1 MRQITRNKVVDKS
14 LDILGLTAL
23 LIGTVIMIFPFTWM
37 FLTAFK
43 TGPESVMSPPTWF
56 PQTGWHPENF
66 PEVFATAPFD
76 RYFLN
81 TFIVSTSS
89 TVLTLIITIFASYA
103 LSIHSFKGS
112 KVVLTFFIATMMI
125 PEEILIIQNY
135 VTIARLRLLD
145 TFLGII
151 LPGIAS
157 GMYIYMLRETFMQFP
172 ITLHKAAKIDGCSD
186 MRFLWRVL
194 LPNCTSAL
202 STIGILTFIGSW
214 NSFLWPLMVTNY
226 DSHRVLTIGLMHFNT
241 GASSRINL
249 QMAAAAIIVLPVIA
263 LYLVFRKQI
272 IKGVAS
278 GGLKG

>member
-1 MRQITRNKVVDKS
+1 MMNHTFT
-14 LDILGLTAL
+14 LLGTVAL
-23 LIGTVIMIFPFTWM
+23 LFGAAIMLFPFMWM
-37 FLTAFK
+37 ILTAFK
-43 TGPESVMSPPTWF
+43 TGPESVATPPTWF

-66 PEVFATAPFD
+66 PEVFAAAPFG

-81 TFIVSTSS
+81 TFIVSASS
-89 TVLTLIITIFASYA
+89 TVLTLVITIFAAYS
-103 LSIHSFKGS
+103 LSIHAFKGS
-112 KVVLTFFIATMMI
+112 KVILTFFIATMMI
-125 PEEILIIQNY
+125 PVEILIIQNY
-135 VTIARLRLLD
+135 VTIAKLQLMD

-151 LPGIAS
+151 LPGVAS

-172 ITLHKAAKIDGCSD
+172 TALRKAAKIDGCTD
-186 MRFLWRVL
+186 IKFLWRIL

-226 DSHRVLTIGLMHFNT
+226 DSHRVLTIGLMQFNT

-249 QMAAAAIIVLPVIA
+249 QMAGAAIIVIPIIA
-263 LYLVFRKQI
+263 IYLVFRKQI

-278 GGLKG
+278 GGVKG

>member
-1 MRQITRNKVVDKS
+1 MRKTSTSKILKQAGNVLGPVI
-14 LDILGLTAL
+14 LILGA
-23 LIGTVIMIFPFTWM
+23 VIMLFPFTWM
-37 FLTAFK
+37 LLTAFK
-43 TGPESVMSPPTWF
+43 TGPESVAVPPTWL
-56 PQTGWHPENF
+56 PHNGWHLENF
-66 PEVFATAPFD
+66 PEVFAAAPFG

-81 TFIVSTSS
+81 TFIVATFSTA
-89 TVLTLIITIFASYA
+89 LTLLLTIFAAYA

-112 KVVLTFFIATMMI
+112 KIILTFFIATMMI

-135 VTIARLRLLD
+135 VTIARMRLMD

-172 ITLHKAAKIDGCSD
+172 TALVKAAKVDGCTE
-186 MRFLWRVL
+186 RKFLWRIL
-194 LPNCTSAL
+194 LPNCVSTL

-226 DSHRVLTIGLMHFNT
+226 DSHRVLTIGLMQFNT

-249 QMAAAAIIVLPVIA
+249 QMAGATVIVLPIIA

-278 GGLKG
+278 GGVKG

>member
-1 MRQITRNKVVDKS
+1 MKIISTKKTLKQVGNVF
-14 LDILGLTAL
+14 GLIL
-23 LIGTVIMIFPFTWM
+23 LIFGAVIMLFPFSWM
-37 FLTAFK
+37 ILTSFK
-43 TGPESVMSPPTWF
+43 TGPESVASPPTWI
-56 PQTGWHPENF
+56 PHDGWYPSNF
-66 PEVFATAPFD
+66 PEVFAAAPFG

-81 TFIVSTSS
+81 TFIVSISA
-89 TVLTLIITIFASYA
+89 TVLTLLLTIFAAYA
-103 LSIHSFKGS
+103 LSLHPFKGS

-135 VTIARLRLLD
+135 VTIARMGLMD

-172 ITLHKAAKIDGCSD
+172 TALVKAAKVDGCTE
-186 MRFLWRVL
+186 RKFLWRIL
-194 LPNCTSAL
+194 LPNCVSTL

-214 NSFLWPLMVTNY
+214 NNFLWPLMVTNY
-226 DSHRVLTIGLMHFNT
+226 DSHRVLTIGLMQFNT

-249 QMAAAAIIVLPVIA
+249 QMAGATVIVLPIIA

-278 GGLKG
+278 GGVKG